1 MRVEEKKKR
10 DQIAAIMQKKTDEQK
25 VLMNK
30 LVRASEYLQAHW
42 RGLQARMEAEKARK
56 GKKKR
61 RRRKSERH

>member
-42 RGLQARMEAEKARK
+42 RGLQARKEAEKARK
-56 GKKKR
+56 GKKK
-61 RRRKSERH
+61 KKKKK